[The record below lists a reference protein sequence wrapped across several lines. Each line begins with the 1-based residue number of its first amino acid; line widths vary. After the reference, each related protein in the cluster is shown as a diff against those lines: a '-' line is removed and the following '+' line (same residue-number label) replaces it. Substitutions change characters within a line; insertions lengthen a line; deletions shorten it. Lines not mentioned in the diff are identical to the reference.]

1 MATRVTEPRY
11 HCFTN
16 IRKEAE
22 AEAEDDDADMIELRQ
37 RGSSPIFST
46 YCFGKGEKLPLS
58 LLDACRQSR
67 QEFQKIFTPLSQG
80 GYRMEYALRQLK
92 YSNTMYDYFYLGNDV
107 WSEYKA
113 LVDMMIRLNTT
124 RELDRSVRLDLEAF
138 QKIRL
143 LIVDFVVFAGAPARV
158 WAEFSSLEELTIAFH
173 PLAIIKDFEESP
185 GQYNLLRDENF
196 LHPSPSTKCGKR
208 AEWIIKSATEALEVI
223 NDVPGWKRPKIQ
235 ALVRVPEEC
244 DGKALYFD
252 DRDEDEYEYEGTELE
267 GRPIEKDDSAWYQQ
281 ATERMAQQVS
291 AKEIK
296 KLKQIYHPCRKEKP
310 IHSRLFSRWHP
321 NPSGKKAG
329 EYWTDSEGEEGK
341 MTAREG
347 RYIREED
354 F

>member
-16 IRKEAE
+16 IRNEAK
-22 AEAEDDDADMIELRQ
+22 DRYNDRIELLQ
-37 RGSSPIFST
+37 RGSSPIFSSWR
-46 YCFGKGEKLPLS
+46 FDEDEKPPLS

-67 QEFQKIFTPLSQG
+67 LEILKVFTPLSQG
-80 GYRMEYALRQLK
+80 GYRKEYASRHLK
-92 YSNTMYDYFYLGNDV
+92 YSNTMYDYFYMGNDV
-107 WSEYKA
+107 WSEYKV

-138 QKIRL
+138 RKIRL

-173 PLAIIKDFEESP
+173 PSATIKDFEESP

-196 LHPSPSTKCGKR
+196 LHPSPFTKCGKR
-208 AEWIIKSATEALEVI
+208 AEWIVKSATEALEVI
-223 NDVPGWKRPKIQ
+223 NDVPGWRRPKIK
-235 ALVRVPEEC
+235 AFVRVPEDC
-244 DGKALYFD
+244 DGKALFYD
-252 DRDEDEYEYEGTELE
+252 DRDEDEYEDEGTELE
-267 GRPIEKDDSAWYQQ
+267 GRLIEKDDSAWYQQ
-281 ATERMAQQVS
+281 ARDRMARQVS
-291 AKEIK
+291 TKEIK
-296 KLKQIYHPCRKEKP
+296 KLKQIYHPCRREKFLHNRP
-310 IHSRLFSRWHP
+310 YSQWDEP

-341 MTAREG
+341 ITAREG

-354 F
+354 FD